1 MTNIDLL
8 AKNIFKLATF
18 FGKDTQNNMGELST
32 NIQLLNVLGAYV
44 RGNKFGEVR
53 RTKFKFDFDVIG
65 KIGKWVKNLF

>member
-1 MTNIDLL
+1 
-8 AKNIFKLATF
+8 
-18 FGKDTQNNMGELST
+18 MGELST